1 MLGLLSE
8 TMSLNLNLK
17 FANRQQEFFTTLNQ
31 RVNAYFK
38 TNNIE
43 RTGNREMVVKT
54 IFMFSLYFA
63 PYIALLSGVATQGW
77 MLYGLYVI
85 MGLGTAGIGLSIM
98 HDANHGAYSSKP
110 WVNNLLGLSLNLV
123 GGHALNWKV
132 QHNVLHHTYTNVH
145 EVDEDISPRG
155 VLRMAPES
163 PWKPMHRYQHLYAW
177 FFYGLLTL
185 VWILVKDYVRLVRY
199 QKEGLLKKQK
209 TTAARE
215 WAFVLLTKVV
225 YIGYLFAL
233 PMYLAPIT
241 LGQALLGFFIM
252 HYIAGFILA
261 IIFQPAHVVEGTEY
275 PMPDAKGNL
284 ENSWAIHQLHT
295 TTNFGHR
302 EKLFSW
308 YVGGLNYQVEH
319 HLFPN
324 ICHVHYRKISSI
336 VEQTAKEFG
345 LPYKSK
351 DTFFQ
356 AIAAHARQLKLL
368 GEKPV
373 VTKNSVAIAA

>member
-1 MLGLLSE
+1 
-8 TMSLNLNLK
+8 MSLNLNLK
-17 FANRQQEFFTTLNQ
+17 FANRQQEFFLTLNQ

-38 TNNIE
+38 TNQLE
-43 RTGNREMVVKT
+43 RTGNSEMVFKT
-54 IFMFSLYFA
+54 IFMFSLYFV
-63 PYIALLSGVATQGW
+63 PYFLLISGITTNPW
-77 MLYGLYVI
+77 MLLGLCVV
-85 MGLGTAGIGLSIM
+85 MGLGIAGIGLSVM

-155 VLRMAPES
+155 VLRMAPDS
-163 PWKPMHRYQHLYAW
+163 KWMPMHKYQHYYAW

-185 VWILVKDYVRLVRY
+185 VWVLVKDFGRLIKY
-199 QKEGLLKKQK
+199 QREGLLKKQR
-209 TTAARE
+209 TTAAKE
-215 WAFVLLTKVV
+215 WSFMLLTKAI
-225 YIGYLFAL
+225 YFGYLIAVPVML
-233 PMYLAPIT
+233 LPIT
-241 LGQALLGFFIM
+241 VGQALLGFFVM

-275 PMPDAKGNL
+275 PMPDAQGNL
-284 ENSWAIHQLHT
+284 ENNWAIHQLHT
-295 TTNFGHR
+295 TTNFGHK

-319 HLFPN
+319 HLFPT
-324 ICHVHYRKISSI
+324 ICHVHYHNIAKI
-336 VEQTAKEFG
+336 VEQTAAEFD

-356 AIAAHARQLKLL
+356 AIAAHARQLKML

-373 VTKNSVAIAA
+373 QKIHKVAIAA

>member
-1 MLGLLSE
+1 
-8 TMSLNLNLK
+8 MSLNLNLK
-17 FANRQQEFFTTLNQ
+17 FANRQQEFFLTLNQ

-38 TNNIE
+38 TNQLE
-43 RTGNREMVVKT
+43 RTGNSEMLFKT
-54 IFMFSLYFA
+54 IFMFSLYFV
-63 PYIALLSGVATQGW
+63 PYFLLISGITTNPW
-77 MLYGLYVI
+77 MLLGLCVV
-85 MGLGTAGIGLSIM
+85 MGLGIAGIGLSVM

-155 VLRMAPES
+155 VLRMAPDS
-163 PWKPMHRYQHLYAW
+163 KWMPMHKYQHYYAW

-185 VWILVKDYVRLVRY
+185 VWVLVKDFGRLIKY
-199 QKEGLLKKQK
+199 QREGLLKKQR
-209 TTAARE
+209 TTAAKE
-215 WAFVLLTKVV
+215 WSFMLLTKAI
-225 YIGYLFAL
+225 YFGYLIAVPVML
-233 PMYLAPIT
+233 LPIT
-241 LGQALLGFFIM
+241 VGQALLGFFVM

-275 PMPDAKGNL
+275 PMPDAQGNL
-284 ENSWAIHQLHT
+284 ENNWAIHQLHT
-295 TTNFGHR
+295 TTNFGHK

-319 HLFPN
+319 HLFPT
-324 ICHVHYRKISSI
+324 ICHVHYRNIAKI
-336 VEQTAKEFG
+336 VEQTAAEFG

-356 AIAAHARQLKLL
+356 AIAAHARQLKML

-373 VTKNSVAIAA
+373 QKIHKVAIAA

>member
-1 MLGLLSE
+1 
-8 TMSLNLNLK
+8 MSLNLNLK
-17 FANRQQEFFTTLNQ
+17 FANRQQEFFLTLNQ

-38 TNNIE
+38 TNQLE
-43 RTGNREMVVKT
+43 RTGNSEMVFKT
-54 IFMFSLYFA
+54 IFMFSLYFV
-63 PYIALLSGVATQGW
+63 PYFLLISGITTNPW
-77 MLYGLYVI
+77 MLLGLCVV
-85 MGLGTAGIGLSIM
+85 MGLGIAGIGLSVM

-155 VLRMAPES
+155 VLRMAPDS
-163 PWKPMHRYQHLYAW
+163 KWMPMHKYQHYYAW

-185 VWILVKDYVRLVRY
+185 VWVLVKDFGRLIKY
-199 QKEGLLKKQK
+199 QREGLLKKQR
-209 TTAARE
+209 TTAAKE
-215 WAFVLLTKVV
+215 WSFMLLTKAI
-225 YIGYLFAL
+225 YFGYLIAVPVML
-233 PMYLAPIT
+233 LPIT
-241 LGQALLGFFIM
+241 VGQALLGFFVM

-275 PMPDAKGNL
+275 PMPDAQGNL
-284 ENSWAIHQLHT
+284 ENNWAIHQLHT
-295 TTNFGHR
+295 TTNFGHK

-319 HLFPN
+319 HLFPT
-324 ICHVHYRKISSI
+324 ICHVHYRNIAKI
-336 VEQTAKEFG
+336 VEQTAAEFG

-356 AIAAHARQLKLL
+356 AIAAHARQLKML

-373 VTKNSVAIAA
+373 QKIHKVAIAA

>member
-1 MLGLLSE
+1 
-8 TMSLNLNLK
+8 MSLNLNLK
-17 FANRQQEFFTTLNQ
+17 FANRQQEFFITLNQ

-38 TNNIE
+38 TNQLE
-43 RTGNREMVVKT
+43 RTGNSEMVIKT

-63 PYIALLSGVATQGW
+63 PYFLLISGITTNPW
-77 MLYGLYVI
+77 MLLGLCVI
-85 MGLGTAGIGLSIM
+85 MGLGIAGIGLSVM
-98 HDANHGAYSSKP
+98 HDANHGAYSNKP
-110 WVNNLLGLSLNLV
+110 WVNNVLGLSLNLV

-163 PWKPMHRYQHLYAW
+163 KWMPMHKYQHYYAW

-185 VWILVKDYVRLVRY
+185 VWVLVKDFGRLIKY
-199 QKEGLLKKQK
+199 QREGLLKKQR
-209 TTAARE
+209 TTAAKE
-215 WAFVLLTKVV
+215 WSFMLVTKVI
-225 YIGYLFAL
+225 YFGYLIAVPVMVL
-233 PMYLAPIT
+233 PIT
-241 LGQALLGFFIM
+241 VGQALLGFFVM

-275 PMPDAKGNL
+275 PMPDAQGNL
-284 ENSWAIHQLHT
+284 ENNWAIHQLHT
-295 TTNFGHR
+295 TTNFGHKER
-302 EKLFSW
+302 LFSW

-324 ICHVHYRKISSI
+324 ICHVHYRKIAKI
-336 VEQTAKEFG
+336 VEQTAAEFG

-356 AIAAHARQLKLL
+356 AIAAHARQLKML

-373 VTKNSVAIAA
+373 QKVRSVAIAA

>member
-1 MLGLLSE
+1 
-8 TMSLNLNLK
+8 MSLNLNLK
-17 FANRQQEFFTTLNQ
+17 FANRQQEFFLTLNQ

-38 TNNIE
+38 TNQLE
-43 RTGNREMVVKT
+43 RTGNSEMVFKT
-54 IFMFSLYFA
+54 IFMFSLYFV
-63 PYIALLSGVATQGW
+63 PYFLLISGITTNPW
-77 MLYGLYVI
+77 MLLGLCVV
-85 MGLGTAGIGLSIM
+85 MGLGIAGIGLSVM

-155 VLRMAPES
+155 VLRMAPDS
-163 PWKPMHRYQHLYAW
+163 KWMPMHKYQHYYAW

-185 VWILVKDYVRLVRY
+185 VWVLVKDFGRLIKY
-199 QKEGLLKKQK
+199 QREGLLKKQR
-209 TTAARE
+209 TTAAKE
-215 WAFVLLTKVV
+215 WSFMLLTKAI
-225 YIGYLFAL
+225 YFGYLIAVPVML
-233 PMYLAPIT
+233 LPIT
-241 LGQALLGFFIM
+241 VGQALLGFFVM

-275 PMPDAKGNL
+275 PMPDAQGNL
-284 ENSWAIHQLHT
+284 ENNWAIHQLHT
-295 TTNFGHR
+295 TTNFGHT

-319 HLFPN
+319 HLFPT
-324 ICHVHYRKISSI
+324 ICHVHYRNIAKI
-336 VEQTAKEFG
+336 VEQTAAEFG

-356 AIAAHARQLKLL
+356 AIAAHARQLKML

-373 VTKNSVAIAA
+373 QKIHKVAIAA